1 MAKKKVI
8 PQPSAR
14 LKRTHSLRLTL
25 NEREYKAILDHCQ
38 VCRIANRTGWIRSV
52 IMAEVIREHEL
63 RSPLLFDEEEM
74 R

>member
-1 MAKKKVI
+1 MVKKKAS
-8 PQPSAR
+8 PPSSSR

-25 NEREYKAILDHCQ
+25 NEREYKAILEHCES
-38 VCRIANRTGWIRSV
+38 CRIGNRTGWMRSV